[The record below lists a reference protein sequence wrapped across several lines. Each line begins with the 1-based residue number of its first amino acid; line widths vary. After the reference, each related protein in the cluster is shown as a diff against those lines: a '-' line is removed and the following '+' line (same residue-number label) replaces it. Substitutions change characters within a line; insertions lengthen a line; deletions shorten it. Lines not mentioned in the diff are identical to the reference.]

1 MRAGRYSEMRSASL
15 ALAALASIAFI
26 ALGLPDGLLGV
37 AWPSM
42 RHAFALSLDDI
53 GALLAAFATGYV
65 ASSFMGG
72 RALAS
77 LGLGWL
83 LVLSCVATG
92 VCLIGYSTSPHWWL
106 VVAMAALG
114 GIGAG
119 GIDTGINTYA
129 ALHHGPRM
137 LNWLHA
143 CYGIGAASGPVLMTA
158 VLAAGSPWQRG
169 YLMAGAAQL
178 ALAAVFLATVRRWP
192 AVRDQDPGPQT
203 SPGVF
208 GTLRRPI
215 VVCSVAVFFAYTGVE
230 TAVGAWTFTL
240 LTESRGMSPMTAGP
254 ALSLFWTGLTTGRIL
269 GAALA
274 HRLPADRVVALCLA
288 CVCLGTGLLA
298 AGMSIATDAAGLLI
312 AGVAAGP
319 VFPTLI
325 ATTPARVGVAAAGT
339 VVGFQIAAA
348 AAGQAL
354 LPTLLGVIGDRLGV
368 GALGVGLVIMAMLP
382 LALHQALARLSVAPP
397 AAR

>member
-1 MRAGRYSEMRSASL
+1 
-15 ALAALASIAFI
+15 
-26 ALGLPDGLLGV
+26 
-37 AWPSM
+37 M
-42 RHAFALSLDDI
+42 RHTFALSLDDI

-83 LVLSCVATG
+83 LVLSCLATS
-92 VCLIGYSTSPHWWL
+92 VCLIGYATAGHWGL
-106 VVAMAALG
+106 IVVLAALG
-114 GIGAG
+114 GLGAG

-129 ALHHGPRM
+129 ALNHGPRM

-158 VLAAGSPWQRG
+158 VLAAGASWQRG

-178 ALAAVFLATVRRWP
+178 ALAGVFLSTLRRWP
-192 AVRDQDPGPQT
+192 AVQETVAHPARAPV
-203 SPGVF
+203 SA
-208 GTLRRPI
+208 TLRRPI
-215 VVCSVAVFFAYTGVE
+215 VLCSVLVFLAYTGVE

-240 LTESRGMSPMTAGP
+240 LTESRGMSAMAAGP
-254 ALSLFWTGLTTGRIL
+254 TVSLFWAGLTAGRVL
-269 GAALA
+269 GAALGQ
-274 HRLPADRVVALCLA
+274 RVVPDHLVALCLA
-288 CVCLGTGLLA
+288 GVCFGTGLLA
-298 AGMSIATDAAGLLI
+298 AGLDAATDAAGLLV

-325 ATTPARVGVAAAGT
+325 AMTPGRVGVASAGT

-348 AAGQAL
+348 ATGQAL
-354 LPTLLGVIGDRLGV
+354 LPAMLGAVGDRLGV
-368 GALGVGLVIMAMLP
+368 DVLGVGLVVLATVP
-382 LALHQALARLSVAPP
+382 LALHRVLARLS
-397 AAR
+397 AAHTTATPLR

>member
-1 MRAGRYSEMRSASL
+1 V
-15 ALAALASIAFI
+15 ALAVLASIAFI

-42 RHAFALSLDDI
+42 RYTFALSLDDI
-53 GALLAAFATGYV
+53 GGLLAAFATGYV
-65 ASSFMGG
+65 ASSFTGG

-83 LVLSCVATG
+83 LVLSCLATS
-92 VCLIGYSTSPHWWL
+92 VCLIGYATAGHWGL
-106 VVAMAALG
+106 VVVLAALG

-129 ALHHGPRM
+129 ALNHGPRM

-158 VLAAGSPWQRG
+158 VLAAGASWQRG
-169 YLMAGAAQL
+169 YLIAGAAQL
-178 ALAAVFLATVRRWP
+178 VLAGVFLSTLRRWP
-192 AVRDQDPGPQT
+192 ALQETAAHPARAP
-203 SPGVF
+203 VF
-208 GTLRRPI
+208 ATLRRP
-215 VVCSVAVFFAYTGVE
+215 VVLCSVLVFLAYTGVE

-240 LTESRGMSPMTAGP
+240 LTESRGVPAMTAGP
-254 ALSLFWTGLTTGRIL
+254 IVSLFWTGLTAGRVL
-269 GAALA
+269 GAALV
-274 HRLPADRVVALCLA
+274 HRLVPEYLVTLCLA
-288 CVCLGTGLLA
+288 GVCLGTGLLA
-298 AGMSIATDAAGLLI
+298 AGLDAATDAVGLLV

-325 ATTPARVGVAAAGT
+325 AMTPGRVGVTSAGT

-348 AAGQAL
+348 ATGQAL
-354 LPTLLGVIGDRLGV
+354 LPTMLGAVGDRLGV
-368 GALGVGLVIMAMLP
+368 GALGVGLVVMATLP
-382 LALHQALARLSVAPP
+382 LALHRALARLSAAPTT
-397 AAR
+397 ATELR

>member
-1 MRAGRYSEMRSASL
+1 MRSASL
-15 ALAALASIAFI
+15 ALAGLASIAFI

-42 RHAFALSLDDI
+42 RHTFALSLDDI

-83 LVLSCVATG
+83 LVLSCLATS
-92 VCLIGYSTSPHWWL
+92 VCLIGYATAGHWGL
-106 VVAMAALG
+106 VVVLAALG
-114 GIGAG
+114 GLGAG

-129 ALHHGPRM
+129 ALNHGPRM

-158 VLAAGSPWQRG
+158 VLAAGASWQRG

-178 ALAAVFLATVRRWP
+178 ALAGVFLSTLRRWP
-192 AVRDQDPGPQT
+192 AVHETAAHPARAP
-203 SPGVF
+203 VF
-208 GTLRRPI
+208 ATLRRPI
-215 VVCSVAVFFAYTGVE
+215 VLCSVLVFLAYTGVE

-240 LTESRGMSPMTAGP
+240 LTESRGMSAMAAGP
-254 ALSLFWTGLTTGRIL
+254 TVSLFWAGLTAGRVL
-269 GAALA
+269 GAALGQ
-274 HRLPADRVVALCLA
+274 RVVPDHLVALCLA
-288 CVCLGTGLLA
+288 GVCFGTGLLA
-298 AGMSIATDAAGLLI
+298 AGLDAATDAAGLLV

-325 ATTPARVGVAAAGT
+325 AMTPGRVGVASAGT

-348 AAGQAL
+348 ATGQAL
-354 LPTLLGVIGDRLGV
+354 LPAMLGAVGDRLGV
-368 GALGVGLVIMAMLP
+368 DVLGVGLVVLATVP
-382 LALHQALARLSVAPP
+382 LALHRVLARLS
-397 AAR
+397 AAHTTATPLR

>member
-1 MRAGRYSEMRSASL
+1 MHSTAL
-15 ALAALASIAFI
+15 ALAVLASIAFV

-37 AWPSM
+37 AWPSI
-42 RHAFALSLDDI
+42 RHSFALSLDDI

-92 VCLIGYSTSPHWWL
+92 VCLLGYATSPYWWPI
-106 VVAMAALG
+106 VALATLG

-119 GIDTGINTYA
+119 GIDTGLNTYA
-129 ALHHGPRM
+129 ALNHGPRM

-143 CYGIGAASGPVLMTA
+143 CYGIGAAGGPVLMTG
-158 VLAAGSPWQRG
+158 VLAAGFPWQRG
-169 YLMAGAAQL
+169 YLLAAVAQF
-178 ALAAVFLATVRRWP
+178 ALGAVFLATLGRWP
-192 AVRDQDPGPQT
+192 PVRDEDTGARGGT
-203 SPGVF
+203 DLS
-208 GTLRRPI
+208 GTLRRP
-215 VVCSVAVFFAYTGVE
+215 VVAASVALFFAYTGVE

-240 LTESRGMSPMTAGP
+240 LTEGRGVPAMTAGP
-254 ALSLFWTGLTTGRIL
+254 VVALFWTGLTAGRVL
-269 GAALA
+269 GAALV
-274 HRLPADRVVALCLA
+274 HRFPPERLVALCLA

-298 AGMSIATDAAGLLI
+298 AGISTATDAAGLAI

-325 ATTPARVGVAAAGT
+325 SMTPARVGAAAAGT

-354 LPTLLGVIGDRLGV
+354 LPTLLGATGDRLGV
-368 GALGVGLVIMAMLP
+368 DVLGVGLVVMALLP
-382 LALHQALARLSVAPP
+382 LGVHRGLAALSPLRP
-397 AAR
+397 AAT